1 MALNNMNIISSSEA
15 ESWKKEVTQLNEET
29 YKLLQDVGSA
39 LQEVHEDADS
49 TIVDEI
55 YKYGS
60 QILSNTN
67 SILEGMNQLVSLVTN
82 VLSKINEVLD
92 SGKNIV
98 MGAVKAI
105 SSLS

>member
-1 MALNNMNIISSSEA
+1 MALKSLNIISSSEA
-15 ESWKKEVTQLNEET
+15 ESWKKEVMQLNEET
-29 YKLLQDVGSA
+29 YKLLENVGKA
-39 LQEVHEDADS
+39 LQEVHDDADS

-67 SILEGMNQLVSLVTN
+67 SILDGMNQLVSLVTN

-98 MGAVKAI
+98 KGAIKAI
-105 SSLS
+105 SGLS